1 MLANHPENLSKES
14 RKWLDHIRACEAA
27 GQTMVE
33 YARARGLNL
42 KGFYNAKT
50 RLIKRGVLNLPPSAG
65 VFRRVPVVSAGVGS
79 LGLRV
84 HLPNG
89 VVVDL
94 ATEGDLSRLEAVL
107 QVASRLS

>member
-1 MLANHPENLSKES
+1 MSANHPENLSDES

-50 RLIKRGVLNLPPSAG
+50 RLIKRGVLSPTPNAA
-65 VFRRVPVVSAGVGS
+65 VFRRVPVVSGGVGS
-79 LGLRV
+79 FGARV
-84 HLPNG
+84 HLPN
-89 VVVDL
+89 
-94 ATEGDLSRLEAVL
+94 
-107 QVASRLS
+107 